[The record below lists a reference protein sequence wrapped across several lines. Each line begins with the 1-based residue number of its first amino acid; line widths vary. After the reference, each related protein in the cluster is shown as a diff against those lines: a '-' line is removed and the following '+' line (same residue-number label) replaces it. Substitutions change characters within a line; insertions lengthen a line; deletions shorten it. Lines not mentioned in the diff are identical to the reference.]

1 MNKYM
6 LEAIKLA
13 KKAYKKGEVPVGAVI
28 VEKNKIIAR
37 GYNCKIHNNDVTAH
51 AEIVAIRS
59 ACKKKHTTYLNDC
72 EIYVTLEPCMMCVG
86 AIIQSHIKTIVYS
99 TKSYK
104 YGYLDKID
112 KSKINIINIESSYE
126 TTNLLQKFF
135 ENKR

>member
-51 AEIVAIRS
+51 AEIVAIRR

-72 EIYVTLEPCMMCVG
+72 EIYITLEPCMMCVG